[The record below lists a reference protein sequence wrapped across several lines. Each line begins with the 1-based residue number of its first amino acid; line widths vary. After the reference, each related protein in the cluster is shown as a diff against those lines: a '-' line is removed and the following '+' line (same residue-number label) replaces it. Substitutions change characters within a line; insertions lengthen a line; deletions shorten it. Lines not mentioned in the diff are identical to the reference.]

1 MAAGTIRAYQQA
13 SVLYNV
19 PINLIGVAIST
30 AAFPK
35 MSERLSQGRPDLFKK
50 ELQSVLRIIIW
61 LALPVTAIS
70 FFGRGYLISF
80 IKNGGDTLMA
90 GIFGVLALAILFR
103 SIFHISSR
111 SFYAQQ
117 DTKTPLY
124 ISFFAIGF
132 NVALSIWFT
141 MSLGMGAYGLA
152 WATVIA
158 AFTEVMILF
167 VVMSRRIPELFDA
180 KFIHAVARMLMATG
194 IMSFVTYFSFSYLP
208 LGANDLSFLSSF
220 PKFALVASI
229 SLIFYVAVC
238 WIFHLREVQ
247 PIVKRT
253 QKIFFGGFD
262 Q

>member
-1 MAAGTIRAYQQA
+1 MT
-13 SVLYNV
+13 
-19 PINLIGVAIST
+19 
-30 AAFPK
+30 
-35 MSERLSQGRPDLFKK
+35 ERLSQGRPDLFKK
-50 ELQSVLRIIIW
+50 ELQSILRVIIW

-124 ISFFAIGF
+124 ISFVAIGL
-132 NVALSIWFT
+132 NIVLSVWFT
-141 MSLGMGAYGLA
+141 LSLGMGPYGLA

-158 AFTEVMILF
+158 AFTEVLILF
-167 VVMSRRIPELFDA
+167 AVMSRRIPELFDG
-180 KFIHAVARMLMATG
+180 KFLHAIARMFTATG
-194 IMSFVTYFSFSYLP
+194 IMSVVTYFSFSYLP

-220 PKFALVASI
+220 PKFALVSSF
-229 SLIFYVAVC
+229 SLVFYFVIC
-238 WIFHLREVQ
+238 WLLKLREVK
-247 PIVKRT
+247 PIIKRT
-253 QKIFFGGFD
+253 QKILFGGFE